1 MSKHDLKGMD
11 LSKVG
16 ANKDVDFS
24 FKEYMDMVGGGD
36 KKIPKMTDLQQLE
49 DFYGPNELIPGLDKT
64 TGQLKVELQP
74 VGLPKD
80 ARILG
85 DGTVLPKGA
94 STAVTKKFADGVNFL
109 DEYLLGGLF
118 EGLRKPVYEDYK
130 KVDLD
135 DLSQYKLLPGQQ
147 AKLNTALEQTVGLD
161 PDPTSTMKEAA
172 DSYLNFKKKSD
183 TASRK
188 GRVMDSVLEFL
199 NYSLTS
205 PKMFKDL
212 RRETDYA
219 VRRGLQA
226 ELRRQSMP
234 DAEQA
239 RRIAASAGFATEAQA
254 IAAQQNA
261 ATELAKAGIRPS
273 TATFSA

>member
-1 MSKHDLKGMD
+1 MD

-16 ANKDVDFS
+16 ANKDVDFT
-24 FKEYMDMVGGGD
+24 FKEYMDSFGGGS
-36 KKIPKMTDLQQLE
+36 KKAPKMTNLQELE
-49 DFYGPNELIPGLDKT
+49 DYFGPNELIPGLGKT

-74 VGLPKD
+74 VGLPKG

-94 STAVTKKFADGVNFL
+94 STAVTKKFADNVNFL

-147 AKLNTALEQTVGLD
+147 AKLNTALEETVGLD
-161 PDPTSTMKEAA
+161 PDPTSTMKEGA
-172 DSYLNFKKKSD
+172 DSYLDFKKKSD
-183 TASRK
+183 TQSRK
-188 GRVMDSVLEFL
+188 GRILDSAMEFL
-199 NYSLTS
+199 NYALTS
-205 PKMFKDL
+205 PKMFRDL

-219 VRRGLQA
+219 TRRGLQA
-226 ELRRQSMP
+226 ELRRQSFP
-234 DAEQA
+234 NEVQ
-239 RRIAASAGFATEAQA
+239 RRMATGSMAFGTEAEA
-254 IAAQQNA
+254 IAKQTLA
-261 ATELAKAGIRPS
+261 AAELAKAGIKPS

>member
-1 MSKHDLKGMD
+1 MD

-24 FKEYMDMVGGGD
+24 FKEYMDMVGGNN
-36 KKIPKMTDLQQLE
+36 KKAPKMTNLQELE
-49 DFYGPNELIPGLDKT
+49 DYFGPNELIPGLGKT

-94 STAVTKKFADGVNFL
+94 STAVTKKFADSVNFL

-147 AKLNTALEQTVGLD
+147 AKLNTALEETVGLD
-161 PDPTSTMKEAA
+161 PDPTSTMQEGVDA
-172 DSYLNFKKKSD
+172 YLDFKKKGD
-183 TASRK
+183 TQSRK
-188 GRVMDSVLEFL
+188 GRILDNALDFLSMRLQTPFIMDTLKDAS
-199 NYSLTS
+199 T
-205 PKMFKDL
+205 FKQQQL
-212 RRETDYA
+212 
-219 VRRGLQA
+219 L
-226 ELRRQSMP
+226 
-234 DAEQA
+234 DAERIKQGMPNAQQA
-239 RRIAASAGFATEAQA
+239 RMLAASSAFAQEAQA
-254 IAAQQNA
+254 VAAQQDA
-261 ATELAKAGIRPS
+261 ANRFAGLGMQRR
-273 TATFSA
+273 FG